1 MHAIENKRRSIQRVG
16 TENRISEVELYQY
29 IYKSLGLGQ
38 KFNKSIT
45 IKHLIDYT
53 TEKKLIYHPFY
64 IAKTIV
70 IAERPPF
77 PPRRTP
83 NLIFVDGVSG
93 YRGVFSKVPPLTREE
108 VEPDYL
114 VSVRIPD
121 EHSAVNYVRDVQQ
134 KQINRSYVL
143 KKPKHEIR
151 EISLNYLPLWKVAVK
166 SELVKEIFYINAN
179 TGESEKYM
187 SRRWREGKD
196 LL

>member
-1 MHAIENKRRSIQRVG
+1 MYAMKKKRISIQRIG
-16 TENRISEVELYQY
+16 TENRVNEVELYQS
-29 IYKSLGLGQ
+29 IYKSLGLGH

-45 IKHLIDYT
+45 IKHLIDST
-53 TEKKLIYHPFY
+53 AEKKLIYHPFY
-64 IAKTIV
+64 IAKTVV

-77 PPRRTP
+77 PPKRTP

-93 YRGVFSKVPPLTREE
+93 YRGVFSKIPPLTEEE
-108 VEPDYL
+108 VEPDCL
-114 VSVRIPD
+114 VPVQIPD
-121 EHSAVNYVRDVQQ
+121 EQSAVNYIRDVQK

-151 EISLNYLPLWKVAVK
+151 EITLDYLPLWKVAVK
-166 SELVKEIFYINAN
+166 SELIKEIFYINAN
-179 TGESEKYM
+179 TGESEKFM